1 MKQKNYHGDSG
12 RCDGDVTVVKKTWPP
27 VMSREGP
34 IRPRRFCDTAR
45 CLVGTRYC
53 RLTCKCRNRI
63 SDNRP
68 ITTSN
73 RMFLFFFVVRPART
87 IPNAFWPR
95 SGSGKEEFLPRRR
108 LGVFLGQGQSRAAQ
122 SRLPASVASTFGASG
137 RPNLSP
143 PGPSRLQ
150 KTWTVNARMFQSQPG
165 LPPEASGP
173 KDGLARAR
181 CTALHCKSSI
191 RAAAAGLKDGCRW
204 ERGVV
209 GPVVPGVAW
218 RAPEERR
225 LLPRYSPVLA
235 GRGREEGDR
244 GSGSADEGGMCCL
257 LASVSV
263 TEWKRHGF

>member
-34 IRPRRFCDTAR
+34 TRPRRFCDTAR

-63 SDNRP
+63 PDNRP

-73 RMFLFFFVVRPART
+73 RMFFFFVVRPART

-122 SRLPASVASTFGASG
+122 SRSPASVASTFGASG
-137 RPNLSP
+137 RLNLSP
-143 PGPSRLQ
+143 PGPSRRQ
-150 KTWTVNARMFQSQPG
+150 KTWTVNARLFQSQPG
-165 LPPEASGP
+165 LPPEASGT
-173 KDGLARAR
+173 KGRACARALY
-181 CTALHCKSSI
+181 CAALQIIHSRRRR
-191 RAAAAGLKDGCRW
+191 RAEGWMSLGAGCGCS
-204 ERGVV
+204 RGSW
-209 GPVVPGVAW
+209 GRVA
-218 RAPEERR
+218 RAGRQAVA
-225 LLPRYSPVLA
+225 SPVQPGL
-235 GRGREEGDR
+235 GGEGEGGGGSRFGVRGR
-244 GSGSADEGGMCCL
+244 GGMCCL